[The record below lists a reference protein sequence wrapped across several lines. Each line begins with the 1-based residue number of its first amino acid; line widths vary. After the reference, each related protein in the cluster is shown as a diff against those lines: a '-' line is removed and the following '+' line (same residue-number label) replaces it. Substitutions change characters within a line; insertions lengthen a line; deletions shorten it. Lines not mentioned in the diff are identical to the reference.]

1 MIHPLR
7 SGFVDKSLFRK
18 VLILAGLLLLM
29 ALSACSL
36 AEDVTPPPDF
46 VPTQPA
52 TVEPVSL
59 SLPAGAPNLA
69 HGATIYAEKCAP
81 CHGVSGRGDGTQA
94 SNLPV
99 APPAVGLSDLSRSA
113 TPVDWFRIVR
123 DGQLDQGMPGFSGS
137 LDSSQLWNVVAYT
150 LSISATGQQIQS
162 GQTIYQQNCQTCHGK
177 TGAGKP
183 AIAKS
188 NLLAD
193 PAYQAQ
199 HSLQDFYQVLSQGV
213 GSEMPAFGYLNN
225 DQRWAVL
232 AYVRTLGLLPGPET
246 PAVASAAGVPTQT
259 ARPAS
264 MPTGSVALAAQPT
277 SVTTV
282 VGTPAPQGTPAVV
295 TGQAA
300 ILGKVVNSSSGQLPS
315 GLIAALQSTDGTKLT
330 EIASGSVQSD
340 GSYSFQN
347 VDIVA
352 GRSYLVSVQ
361 YGQQTFNSDLI
372 HASDLQPGGQ
382 VSTVVTIY
390 DSSSDASVLTADRL
404 HVILDFSN
412 PGIMQVVEL
421 FIISN
426 PSNKVVASGQPGQ
439 PVLNFTL
446 PAGASNLQFQD
457 GDLGGR
463 YVQTADGFGDTQS
476 VLPGSA
482 SHQVLFAYDLPYQNK
497 ADLKLTV
504 NLPVQSAMVMVPAGR
519 VQVSS
524 PQLVDTGQRLTQGM
538 NLELYASGNLDA
550 GSALYLNISNNSGSG
565 LLEGGSA
572 SLIFALIIFLLA
584 ILVGVT
590 LIIRQR
596 NNRAILETAVTL
608 PSSPGSR
615 SDDTMD
621 SLMDGIIALDDL
633 YQGGELPEE
642 AYLKR
647 RKELKDRLR
656 ALSAAEKKP

>member
-1 MIHPLR
+1 MIKKLP
-7 SGFVDKSLFRK
+7 
-18 VLILAGLLLLM
+18 ILPGLLLLL
-29 ALSACSL
+29 ALTACSL

-52 TVEPVSL
+52 TVEPVNM
-59 SLPAGAPNLA
+59 SLPASAPNLA

-99 APPAVGLSDLSRSA
+99 APPALGLSDLDRSA
-113 TPVDWFRIVR
+113 IPVDWFRIVR
-123 DGQLDQGMPGFSGS
+123 DGQLDQGMPGFNGS
-137 LDSSQLWNVVAYT
+137 LDNSQIWNVVSYT
-150 LSISATGQQIQS
+150 LSLSAIGQQIQS

-183 AIAKS
+183 TISKS
-188 NLLAD
+188 NMLAD

-199 HSLQDFYQVLSQGV
+199 HSLQDFYQAISQGF
-213 GSEMPAFGYLNN
+213 GSEMPSFANLSA

-232 AYVRTLGLLPGPET
+232 AYVRTLGLLPAPET
-246 PAVASAAGVPTQT
+246 PALASATGVPTQE
-259 ARPAS
+259 ARPAT

-277 SVTTV
+277 SATTAV
-282 VGTPAPQGTPAVV
+282 ATPVSRGTPVV
-295 TGQAA
+295 VSGQAA
-300 ILGKVVNSSSGQLPS
+300 ILGKVVNFSSGQLPS
-315 GLIAALQSTDGTKLT
+315 GLIAALQSTDGTNQT
-330 EIASGSVQSD
+330 EIASSLLQSD

-352 GRSYLVSVQ
+352 GRTYLVSVQ
-361 YGQQTFNSDLI
+361 YGRQTFNSDLI

-382 VSTVVTIY
+382 VNTVVTIY
-390 DSSSDASVLTADRL
+390 DTSSDTSVLSADRL

-412 PGIMQVVEL
+412 PGVMRVVEL
-421 FIISN
+421 YIISN
-426 PSNKVVASGQPGQ
+426 PSNKVVASGQAGR
-439 PVLNFTL
+439 PVLDFPL
-446 PAGASNLQFQD
+446 PVGASNLQFQD

-463 YVQTADGFGDTQS
+463 YVQTADGFGDTQG

-497 ADLKLTV
+497 ADLKLMV
-504 NLPVQSAMVMVPAGR
+504 NLPVESAMVMVPAGR
-519 VQVSS
+519 VKVDSS
-524 PQLVDTGQRLTQGM
+524 QLVDTGQRLTQGM
-538 NLELYASGNLDA
+538 NLELYASSNLAA
-550 GSALYLNISNNSGSG
+550 GSALYLSISNITGSD

-572 SLIFALIIFLLA
+572 SLVFALIIFLLA
-584 ILVGVT
+584 ILIGVT

-596 NNRAILETAVTL
+596 NNRAVLETAAPL
-608 PSSPGSR
+608 QAGSGSR
-615 SDDTMD
+615 SGDTMD

-633 YQGGELPEE
+633 YQCGELPEE

-656 ALSAAEKKP
+656 ALSTAGKKP